1 MCQGCVPVLF
11 DLVVESAFVFG
22 EHPKEPFGQA
32 GHFRVAATFVFRKW
46 AAICDNHS
54 GVKAHKENSPP
65 GASIMQIVLK
75 DVAGNLPS
83 LLEIDVRH
91 ENTVELQELP
101 SNFRRFPF
109 LLASVIHGLVPAILA
124 DTQTAPSSLPR
135 PSGGAFSSNDISD
148 PNLTPFV
155 DTALTWTSGRV
166 LLDFDLLIKLLK

>member
-1 MCQGCVPVLF
+1 MP
-11 DLVVESAFVFG
+11 
-22 EHPKEPFGQA
+22 
-32 GHFRVAATFVFRKW
+32 
-46 AAICDNHS
+46 
-54 GVKAHKENSPP
+54 
-65 GASIMQIVLK
+65 IMQIVLK

-109 LLASVIHGLVPAILA
+109 LIASVIHGLVPAILA

-155 DTALTWTSGRV
+155 DTALTWTPDRV
-166 LLDFDLLIKLLK
+166 LLDFDLLINLLK